1 MTVILVLSTFVVF
14 ILIDFVLSRKKVVQT
29 EEEYATAGVAVL
41 DPSYVEGFLVPE
53 KLQYHPGHS
62 WAMRERKRLARVG
75 VDEFAAALMGRIE
88 RVELPKPGTWLRQG
102 QKAFTF
108 YRDGEKTEVL
118 SPTEGEV
125 VEVNREIAAD
135 ASLLRK
141 DPYGS
146 GWLLMVNVPD
156 EETVSR
162 NMVPAGMVRHWMRD
176 AVERLYSLQPQLAG
190 AVAADGGRPAEDL
203 FAALPGA
210 SWRDLTAEFFLTN

>member
-14 ILIDFVLSRKKVVQT
+14 ILIDFVLSRNKVVQT
-29 EEEYATAGVAVL
+29 EEEYAPAGAAVL
-41 DPSYVEGFLVPE
+41 DPNYVEGFLVPE

-62 WAMRERKRLARVG
+62 WVMRERKRLARVG

-88 RVELPKPGTWLRQG
+88 RVELPRPGTWLRQG
-102 QKAFTF
+102 QKAFSF

-125 VEVNREIAAD
+125 IEVNREIASD

-141 DPYGS
+141 DPYGA

-162 NMVPAGMVRHWMRD
+162 NLIPAGMVRNWIRD

-203 FAALPGA
+203 LATLPGA
-210 SWRDLTAEFFLTN
+210 SWTEVTADFFLTK

>member
-14 ILIDFVLSRKKVVQT
+14 ILIDFVLSRNKVVET
-29 EEEYATAGVAVL
+29 EEEYAGVGAAVL

-75 VDEFAAALMGRIE
+75 VDEFAAALMGRID

-102 QKAFTF
+102 QKAFSF

-141 DPYGS
+141 DPYGA

-162 NMVPAGMVRHWMRD
+162 NMVPAGMVRNWMRD

-210 SWRDLTAEFFLTN
+210 SWRELTAEFFLSN

>member
-14 ILIDFVLSRKKVVQT
+14 ILIDFVLSRNKVVQT
-29 EEEYATAGVAVL
+29 EEEYAVSGAAAL
-41 DPSYVEGFLVPE
+41 DPNYVEGFLVPD

-62 WAMRERKRLARVG
+62 WVMRERKRLARVG

-88 RVELPKPGTWLRQG
+88 RIELPKPGTWLRQG
-102 QKAFTF
+102 QKAFSF
-108 YRDGEKTEVL
+108 YRNGEKTEVL

-125 VEVNREIAAD
+125 VEVNREIALD

-162 NMVPAGMVRHWMRD
+162 NMVPAGMVRNWMRD

-190 AVAADGGRPAEDL
+190 AVAADGGQPAEDL

-210 SWRDLTAEFFLTN
+210 SWTDVTAEFFLTK

>member
-14 ILIDFVLSRKKVVQT
+14 ILIDFVLSRNKVVQT
-29 EEEYATAGVAVL
+29 EEEYAGAGVAVL

-88 RVELPKPGTWLRQG
+88 RIELPKPGTWLRQG
-102 QKAFTF
+102 QKAFSF

-125 VEVNREIAAD
+125 VEVNREIATD

-141 DPYGS
+141 DPYGA

-162 NMVPAGMVRHWMRD
+162 NMVPAGMVRNWMRD
-176 AVERLYSLQPQLAG
+176 AVERLYAMQPQLAG

>member
-14 ILIDFVLSRKKVVQT
+14 ILIDFVLSRNKVVAT
-29 EEEYATAGVAVL
+29 EEEYAEAAVAAL

-62 WAMRERKRLARVG
+62 WVMRERKRLARVG

-88 RVELPKPGTWLRQG
+88 RIELPKPGTWIRQG
-102 QKAFTF
+102 QKAFSF
-108 YRDGEKTEVL
+108 YRNGEKTEVL

-141 DPYGS
+141 DPYGA

-162 NMVPAGMVRHWMRD
+162 NMVPVGMVRSWMRD

-190 AVAADGGRPAEDL
+190 TVAADGGQPAEDL

-210 SWRDLTAEFFLTN
+210 SWTDLTAEFFLTK

>member
-14 ILIDFVLSRKKVVQT
+14 ILIDFVLSRNKVIQT
-29 EEEYATAGVAVL
+29 EEEYAPAGAAVL
-41 DPSYVEGFLVPE
+41 DPNYVEGFLVPD

-62 WAMRERKRLARVG
+62 WVMRERKRLARVG

-88 RVELPKPGTWLRQG
+88 RIELPKPGTWLRQG
-102 QKAFTF
+102 QKAFSF

-125 VEVNREIAAD
+125 VEVNREIATD
-135 ASLLRK
+135 ASLVRK

-176 AVERLYSLQPQLAG
+176 AVERLYSLQPQVAG

-210 SWRDLTAEFFLTN
+210 SWRDVTAEFFLTK

>member
-14 ILIDFVLSRKKVVQT
+14 ILIDFVLSRNKVVQT
-29 EEEYATAGVAVL
+29 EEEYAPAGAVVL
-41 DPSYVEGFLVPE
+41 DPNYIEGFLVPN

-62 WAMRERKRLARVG
+62 WVMQERKRLARVG

-88 RVELPKPGTWLRQG
+88 RIELPKPGTWLRQG
-102 QKAFTF
+102 QKAFSF
-108 YRDGEKTEVL
+108 YRNGEKTEVL
-118 SPTEGEV
+118 APTEGEV
-125 VEVNREIAAD
+125 VEVNREIATD

-141 DPYGS
+141 DPYGA

-162 NMVPAGMVRHWMRD
+162 NMVPAGMVRNWMRD

-190 AVAADGGRPAEDL
+190 AAAADGGQPAEDL

-210 SWRDLTAEFFLTN
+210 SWTDLTAEFFLTK

>member
-14 ILIDFVLSRKKVVQT
+14 ILIDFVLSRNKVVQT
-29 EEEYATAGVAVL
+29 EEEYAPASAAVL
-41 DPSYVEGFLVPE
+41 DPSYVEGFLVPD

-62 WAMRERKRLARVG
+62 WVMRERKRLARVG
-75 VDEFAAALMGRIE
+75 VDEFAAALLGRIE
-88 RVELPKPGTWLRQG
+88 RIELPKPGTWLRQG
-102 QKAFTF
+102 QKAFSF

-125 VEVNREIAAD
+125 VEVNREIATD

-141 DPYGS
+141 DPYGA

-162 NMVPAGMVRHWMRD
+162 NMVPAGMVRNWMRD

-190 AVAADGGRPAEDL
+190 AVAADGGQPAADL
-203 FAALPGA
+203 LAALPGA
-210 SWRDLTAEFFLTN
+210 SWTDVTAEFFLTK

>member
-14 ILIDFVLSRKKVVQT
+14 ILIDFVLSRNKVVQT
-29 EEEYATAGVAVL
+29 EEEYAGAGVAVL

-102 QKAFTF
+102 QKAFSF

-141 DPYGS
+141 DPYGA

-162 NMVPAGMVRHWMRD
+162 NMVPAGMVRNWMRD

-210 SWRDLTAEFFLTN
+210 SWRDLTAEFFLSN

>member
-14 ILIDFVLSRKKVVQT
+14 ILIDFVLSRNKVVQT
-29 EEEYATAGVAVL
+29 EEEYAAAGAAVW
-41 DPSYVEGFLVPE
+41 DPNYVEGFLVPD
-53 KLQYHPGHS
+53 KFQYHPGHS
-62 WAMRERKRLARVG
+62 WVLRERKRLARVG

-102 QKAFTF
+102 QKAFSF

-135 ASLLRK
+135 TSLLRK

-162 NMVPAGMVRHWMRD
+162 NMVPVGMVRNWMRD

-203 FAALPGA
+203 FAALSGV
-210 SWRDLTAEFFLTN
+210 SWRDLTAEFFLTK

>member
-14 ILIDFVLSRKKVVQT
+14 ILIDFVLSRNKVVQT
-29 EEEYATAGVAVL
+29 EEEYAPASAAVL
-41 DPSYVEGFLVPE
+41 DPSYVEGFLVPD

-62 WAMRERKRLARVG
+62 WVMRERKRLARVG
-75 VDEFAAALMGRIE
+75 VDEFAAALLGRIE
-88 RVELPKPGTWLRQG
+88 RIELPKPGTWLRQG
-102 QKAFTF
+102 QKAFSF

-125 VEVNREIAAD
+125 VEVNREIATD

-141 DPYGS
+141 DPYGA

-162 NMVPAGMVRHWMRD
+162 NMVPAGMVRNWIDRKS
-176 AVERLYSLQPQLAG
+176 V
-190 AVAADGGRPAEDL
+190 V
-203 FAALPGA
+203 
-210 SWRDLTAEFFLTN
+210 